1 MRSDTQRLLLKMSR
15 SVIQWVVYPYLKMF
29 PVISHYVTVR
39 FSLSS
44 IVISVF
50 ICAGVLL
57 ICPIGLIITNAALLE
72 AFRGIVTDC
81 HLNWAVLKFC

>member
-1 MRSDTQRLLLKMSR
+1 MSR

-29 PVISHYVTVR
+29 PVISNYVTVR

-50 ICAGVLL
+50 IRAGVLL
-57 ICPIGLIITNAALLE
+57 ICQIGLIITNAALLE

-81 HLNWAVLKFC
+81 HLNWLC